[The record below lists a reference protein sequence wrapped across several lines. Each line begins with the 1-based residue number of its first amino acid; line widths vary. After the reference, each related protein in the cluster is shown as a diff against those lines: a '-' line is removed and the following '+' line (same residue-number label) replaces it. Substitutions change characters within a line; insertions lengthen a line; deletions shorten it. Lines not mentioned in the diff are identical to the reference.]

1 MSQSGYACSI
11 EDLPDVTF
19 FTNLKITKDIYCLGL
34 FINIAATG
42 PCRLYVT
49 DFTTNPRVSNPFF
62 ESYYIEEFEI
72 PPEQIFQI
80 DVYQE
85 KLQVLINDYE
95 RRYNE
100 PLFEQDARPPFR
112 ISDKMC
118 ILRATVV
125 LKKFNN
131 VLEGRAK
138 SIRLINKEELL
149 DNENLQTLYANIC
162 KLPKEYL
169 KENLTRARNVIPDRH
184 LGPILPSFER
194 RSPRINEHNEVNVK
208 VDTESV
214 IHDSQP
220 RETYVKTEEA
230 TENMI
235 PDTLFPNDY
244 SNTAQ
249 QSLDADTFQQED
261 EAEPEN
267 ANSNHATYLQQP
279 HSQKAYYSLK
289 QLNDYH
295 SYGIDNEV
303 YRVKG
308 KILGCN
314 PSDWSQICIKKYEH
328 EAEKNKIV
336 LSDPYIRSM
345 EIILCDQIPLNGQ
358 EEILLD
364 SDNSITIVLDQAQVS
379 QALNIEAIE
388 LAYTKIPDLNKKSFT
403 NEVVEFELYKKLV
416 NINTNNQFLI
426 WTARNISFDAIMK

>member
-1 MSQSGYACSI
+1 MSQSGYVCTI
-11 EDLPDVTF
+11 EDLPDVTIS
-19 FTNLKITKDIYCLGL
+19 TNLKITKDIYCLGL

-49 DFTTNPRVSNPFF
+49 DFTTNPRVSNLFF

-72 PPEQIFQI
+72 PSEQIFLI

-85 KLQVLINDYE
+85 KLKVLINDYE
-95 RRYNE
+95 KRYKE
-100 PLFEQDARPPFR
+100 PLFEQEARPPFR
-112 ISDKMC
+112 ISNKLC

-149 DNENLQTLYANIC
+149 DNEKLQTLYANIC
-162 KLPKEYL
+162 KLPKEFL
-169 KENLTRARNVIPDRH
+169 KENLTRARNVIPDRY
-184 LGPILPSFER
+184 LETVLPSFENTN
-194 RSPRINEHNEVNVK
+194 PAINEFNEVNLK

-214 IHDSQP
+214 INDSQP
-220 RETYVKTEEA
+220 RQTYVKTEEA

-244 SNTAQ
+244 SNTAHQ
-249 QSLDADTFQQED
+249 LADADTFQQE
-261 EAEPEN
+261 EAEAEN
-267 ANSNHATYLQQP
+267 ANSHHAGHSQQP
-279 HSQKAYYSLK
+279 HSQKAYYSFK

-308 KILGCN
+308 KILGFN

-328 EAEKNKIV
+328 DAVKNKII
-336 LSDPYIRSM
+336 LSDPYIRNM
-345 EIILCDQIPLNGQ
+345 EIILCDQMPLNNQ

-364 SDNSITIVLDQAQVS
+364 SDNSITIVLDQAQICK
-379 QALNIEAIE
+379 ALNIEAIE
-388 LAYTKIPDLNKKSFT
+388 LAYTKVSELNKKSFIS
-403 NEVVEFELYKKLV
+403 EVVEFELFKRLV
-416 NINTNNQFLI
+416 NINTNNQFLV
-426 WTARNISFDAIMK
+426 WSARNISFDAIMK